1 MRIRMKDLAE
11 RFTERPKRRS
21 TTIRYMFPLIVATF
35 GLMGATYLSG
45 GSSYVVLTPTPA
57 YVEAGGE
64 VEIKV
69 EAITTTPV
77 NTVDI
82 EVAFP
87 DVLAPTSVE
96 KGGSVITLWTI
107 EPHIEGN
114 KVTLRG
120 GVFRKGFMGRHTIAT
135 IRARATKEGEADVL
149 VRNTIFLAGDGK
161 GTPLSIDSS
170 DNKKAAV
177 QIGAKGSELHAPG
190 STIKTKIAV
199 EVITDIDGDNDVDLT
214 DVQAFMAAWR
224 NKNTVYDF
232 SGDGR
237 MTFRDF
243 AILLSDSFFK

>member
-1 MRIRMKDLAE
+1 MKDLAE
-11 RFTERPKRRS
+11 RFTTRRRGRS

-35 GLMGATYLSG
+35 GLLGATYLSG
-45 GSSYVVLTPTPA
+45 SSSYVVLTPSPS

-69 EAITTTPV
+69 EAIVSTPV

-82 EVAFP
+82 EVMFP
-87 DVLAPTSVE
+87 DVLKPISVE

-107 EPHIEGN
+107 EPKIEGN

-120 GVFRKGFMGRHTIAT
+120 GVFRKGFLGRHTIAT
-135 IRARATKEGEADVL
+135 VRAKATKEGEADVL
-149 VRNTIFLAGDGK
+149 VRNSVFLAGDGK
-161 GTPLSIDSS
+161 GTPLSID
-170 DNKKAAV
+170 DADHKKAAV
-177 QIGAKGSELHAPG
+177 HIGSKGSEMRSAG
-190 STIKTKIAV
+190 SLTSKVTV
-199 EVITDIDGDNDVDLT
+199 QVITDIDGDNDVDFN
-214 DVQAFMAAWR
+214 DIQAFMSAWR
-224 NKNTVYDF
+224 NQKIVYDF